1 LLLQRVATALVLAGS
16 FLVVS
21 AQEFRATIVGRITDS
36 SGSAIPGVQVR
47 ATQLETN
54 TVNKTVSTDTGDYT
68 LSFLSPGK
76 YRIEA
81 ERQGFR
87 KFVREGIVL
96 RIQDRTSVDI
106 QLQVGDVSESI
117 TVSGETPLLETASSS
132 FGEVVSQ
139 RTVVDMPLNGRN
151 PYGLI
156 YLVPGAIP
164 TGRADWNF
172 FLRLSANGAGA
183 TNLSVSGGPSGYNE
197 VLLDG
202 VSVTSNGNAEMY
214 VPSVDATQEFKV
226 QTNSF
231 DAEFGRF
238 LGGVVNAS
246 IKSGTNEF
254 HGSLAEFLRNSAL
267 NARKFFDTSKSQFAY
282 NQFGATAGGPVVLPK
297 LYNGKN
303 RTFIFGSYEGSREGV
318 PRTFTSTVPTAL
330 QRNGDFSETYVKVS
344 GKATPV
350 TIYDPETTR
359 LQNGAYVRDA
369 FPENKIP
376 SARMDRVAVNLM
388 SLIPQ
393 PTVVGDSITH
403 ASNYPVSFTDPVFDD
418 GFVVKADHRL
428 SDRNQMFARVSY
440 RHFYVSRMQNFNND
454 VTGNHEDRYAWG
466 TAFDDTFTV
475 SPTTVIN
482 FRYGMQ
488 RILSNSPGNNLNVS
502 MAELGFPGTLDSIID
517 IHGYPA

>member
-1 LLLQRVATALVLAGS
+1 MLLQRVATALVLAGS

-214 VPSVDATQEFKV
+214 VP
-226 QTNSF
+226 
-231 DAEFGRF
+231 FGRARRNLSSNKQF
-238 LGGVVNAS
+238 RRRVWA
-246 IKSGTNEF
+246 
-254 HGSLAEFLRNSAL
+254 FLRRRQCLVHVGNERIS
-267 NARKFFDTSKSQFAY
+267 RFFS
-282 NQFGATAGGPVVLPK
+282 
-297 LYNGKN
+297 
-303 RTFIFGSYEGSREGV
+303 
-318 PRTFTSTVPTAL
+318 
-330 QRNGDFSETYVKVS
+330 
-344 GKATPV
+344 
-350 TIYDPETTR
+350 
-359 LQNGAYVRDA
+359 
-369 FPENKIP
+369 
-376 SARMDRVAVNLM
+376 
-388 SLIPQ
+388 
-393 PTVVGDSITH
+393 
-403 ASNYPVSFTDPVFDD
+403 
-418 GFVVKADHRL
+418 
-428 SDRNQMFARVSY
+428 
-440 RHFYVSRMQNFNND
+440 
-454 VTGNHEDRYAWG
+454 
-466 TAFDDTFTV
+466 
-475 SPTTVIN
+475 
-482 FRYGMQ
+482 
-488 RILSNSPGNNLNVS
+488 
-502 MAELGFPGTLDSIID
+502 
-517 IHGYPA
+517 